1 MNVIS
6 PDNFEKKVKELRG
19 YLFGDQYKTKHECSE
34 EELDYNPELHIL
46 KPEQMNNEMIEAIIF
61 NIFRK
66 A

>member
-19 YLFGDQYKTKHECSE
+19 YLFGDQYKTEHECFE
-34 EELDYNPELHIL
+34 EEVDYDSKVHIL
-46 KPEQMNNEMIEAIIF
+46 LPENMNSEMIEAIIF

>member
-19 YLFGDQYKTKHECSE
+19 YLFGDQYKTEDECFE
-34 EELDYNPELHIL
+34 EGLDRKDHIL
-46 KPEQMNNEMIEAIIF
+46 LPENMNSEMIEAIIF

>member
-19 YLFGDQYKTKHECSE
+19 YLFGDQYKTEHECFE
-34 EELDYNPELHIL
+34 EELTYDSKVHMLLPE
-46 KPEQMNNEMIEAIIF
+46 KMNSEMIEAIIF